1 MVIDTS
7 AIVAVLFDEAERA
20 ELLDAMASAPRL
32 AMSAASYVESGLVV
46 DGLLRPELS
55 RWLDRLLDAQGIAIV
70 PVTASQA
77 RLARDAHRDFGR
89 GSGHRA
95 RLNFGDCF
103 SYALA
108 IERDEPILFK
118 GDDFAHTDVRS
129 AR

>member
-1 MVIDTS
+1 MIDTS
-7 AIVAVLFDEAERA
+7 AIVAVLFDEAERP
-20 ELLDAMASAPRL
+20 ELLDAMASAPQL
-32 AMSAASYVESGLVV
+32 AMSAASYVETGLVV
-46 DGLLRPELS
+46 DGLRRPELS

-70 PVTASQA
+70 PVTAAQA
-77 RLARDAHRDFGR
+77 QIARDAHRDFGR

-108 IERDEPILFK
+108 IEKDEPLLFK
-118 GDDFAHTDVRS
+118 GDDFSHTDVRR

>member
-108 IERDEPILFK
+108 IERDEPLLFG